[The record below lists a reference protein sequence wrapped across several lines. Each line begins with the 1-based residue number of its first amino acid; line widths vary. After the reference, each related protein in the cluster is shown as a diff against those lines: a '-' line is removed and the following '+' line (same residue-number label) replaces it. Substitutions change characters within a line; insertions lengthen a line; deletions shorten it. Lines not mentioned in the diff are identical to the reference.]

1 MFRRPWLW
9 VVPGTLLGCWL
20 GWAASRSG
28 GEEAQPES
36 LQVRFAQA
44 QVRLAEITLQ
54 KAQRMNQRVAGAVAA
69 VDVVEY
75 REDVEVA
82 KAQLAAARAG
92 AGENQFLTWLRSA
105 QAADKA
111 AQSRLRSSRAANAR
125 LPGTIDDL
133 EIERLRL
140 RAELARLRLARGQ
153 ALRDRPPV
161 EQLQWQV
168 NLLRDEVQRLSE
180 QVSRQPPAG
189 RLFPLWWFW

>member
-1 MFRRPWLW
+1 MNGRSWWWILS
-9 VVPGTLLGCWL
+9 GTLVAFGL
-20 GWAASRSG
+20 GWATSQG
-28 GEEAQPES
+28 QGEPKKADS
-36 LQVRFAQA
+36 VQVQFAEA
-44 QVRLAEITLQ
+44 QVRLAEITLK

-69 VDVVEY
+69 VDVAEY

-82 KAQLAAARAG
+82 KAQLAAAQTG

-111 AQSRLRSSRAANAR
+111 AQHRLRSSLAANAR

-140 RAELARLRLARGQ
+140 RAELAQLRLARGQ
-153 ALRDRPPV
+153 SLRDRPPV